1 MKEKEIQKENIKRV
15 ITYTITLA
23 IMVFIFVQS
32 AMPDYASA
40 EESNFFVEIAKAII
54 DSVSTAAI
62 NPEILSHIIR
72 KLAHFTEYTVFGAS
86 LVMTVKSLMRKSSF
100 AEFDSVESNS
110 RESVSYESVSDEST
124 SVAKTSKTALEQQ
137 IAANRSI
144 NRYLFMTALLSWV
157 CGTFYAITDEIHQY
171 FVPGRFCDWKDVCID
186 SAGVAL
192 GCLIC
197 SLIVRKTA
205 EGCERKECE
214 QDGCKQDGCK
224 QDGCKQDGF

>member
-32 AMPDYASA
+32 AMPDYASV

-54 DSVSTAAI
+54 DSVSTATI

-86 LVMTVKSLMRKSSF
+86 LVMTLKSLMRKTTF
-100 AEFDSVESNS
+100 AELVSVG
-110 RESVSYESVSDEST
+110 
-124 SVAKTSKTALEQQ
+124 
-137 IAANRSI
+137 SI
-144 NRYLFMTALLSWV
+144 NRYLFMTALLSWAF
-157 CGTFYAITDEIHQY
+157 GTFYAITDEIHQY

-197 SLIVRKTA
+197 SLITRKHS
-205 EGCERKECE
+205 
-214 QDGCKQDGCK
+214 
-224 QDGCKQDGF
+224 

>member
-86 LVMTVKSLMRKSSF
+86 LVMTVKSLMRKTTF
-100 AEFDSVESNS
+100 AEFSSAESS
-110 RESVSYESVSDEST
+110 SIEKT
-124 SVAKTSKTALEQQ
+124 SVDNASQNALEQKN
-137 IAANRSI
+137 AASRSVS
-144 NRYLFMTALLSWV
+144 RYLFMTALLSWAF
-157 CGTFYAITDEIHQY
+157 GTFYAITDEIHQY

-197 SLIVRKTA
+197 SLITK
-205 EGCERKECE
+205 KHS
-214 QDGCKQDGCK
+214 
-224 QDGCKQDGF
+224 